1 MDVSDGDLP
10 SQGVLKGHHVFG
22 KTHPFGLGTLGWW
35 RRLVERPLGS
45 APSCSGPAP
54 PLFPEPPG
62 PRTLV
67 LVLDGK
73 AENVARPEAGAVVHT
88 AVEKWVC
95 IRVRDVQNLARGRHV
110 ARDALVGRDADLIA
124 LPGQGWRREEVGGRS
139 ESGPSTIGPA
149 PQSPLRTPG
158 PQDHGHT
165 LPPQGPA
172 SPHHPPRPHRTPWPP
187 ARSDPAGTQSICG
200 EMALVHRALT
210 PLSRHPSPAT
220 PQISR
225 LEAKPGF

>member
-149 PQSPLRTPG
+149 PQSPLRILPVPRTTATPSLLKAL
-158 PQDHGHT
+158 PHLIIHHAPIEHLGH
-165 LPPQGPA
+165 Q
-172 SPHHPPRPHRTPWPP
+172 
-187 ARSDPAGTQSICG
+187 
-200 EMALVHRALT
+200 LVLIQQEHRASVERWLWST
-210 PLSRHPSPAT
+210 EP
-220 PQISR
+220 
-225 LEAKPGF
+225 